1 TKRCTYGS
9 RNEDDVKR
17 FTYSMLREIFF
28 YNIKILV
35 NACNTATA
43 YTLNDLS
50 KELYIPVIGVIK
62 PGSRAAI
69 SVTNT
74 KEIGIIGTETTIKS
88 KANEKNVKKSNDE
101 LEVDRLACPTFVPMI
116 ESGDYLR
123 NNPLEEIRKVLMPLK
138 QNKSLDTLV
147 LGCTH
152 YPLIA
157 EEIQEIF

>member
-1 TKRCTYGS
+1 YEK
-9 RNEDDVKR
+9 N
-17 FTYSMLREIFF
+17 L
-28 YNIKILV
+28 
-35 NACNTATA
+35 
-43 YTLNDLS
+43 
-50 KELYIPVIGVIK
+50 
-62 PGSRAAI
+62 
-69 SVTNT
+69 
-74 KEIGIIGTETTIKS
+74 KEI
-88 KANEKNVKKSNDE
+88 NDE

-157 EEIQEIF
+157 EEIQEIFGEDVIVISSIEETEREGSVILNHKNSLNKGTTKRHLLLITANTKNFTLIYENIFDNTLKSFSDVERNRIKLKELEESYL